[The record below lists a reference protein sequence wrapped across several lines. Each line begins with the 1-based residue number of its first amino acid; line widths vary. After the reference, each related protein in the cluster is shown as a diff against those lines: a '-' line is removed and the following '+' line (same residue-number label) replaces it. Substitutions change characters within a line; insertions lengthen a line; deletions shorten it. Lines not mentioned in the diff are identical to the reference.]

1 MDISVLFVGLPEWN
15 VCTICAVLSGSIQP
29 ELRTNCSK
37 CYAVIILEK
46 NLILVEEEK
55 QVEDP
60 PQDDNMMIDSD
71 RSERITAFLERS
83 FPVNSY
89 AKSSS

>member
-1 MDISVLFVGLPEWN
+1 MDISVLFVGLPEGH
-15 VCTICAVLSGSIQP
+15 VCTICAVLSGSVQP

-46 NLILVEEEK
+46 NLILVEKEKEE
-55 QVEDP
+55 EDP
-60 PQDDNMMIDSD
+60 RQDDNMTIDSD
-71 RSERITAFLERS
+71 RSERITAFLQWS